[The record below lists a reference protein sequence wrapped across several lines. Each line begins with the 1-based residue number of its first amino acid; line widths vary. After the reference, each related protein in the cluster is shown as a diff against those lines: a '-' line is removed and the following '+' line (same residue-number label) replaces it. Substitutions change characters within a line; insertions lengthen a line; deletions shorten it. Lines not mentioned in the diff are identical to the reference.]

1 MQIPRAFSPRGGG
14 CGQLG
19 MTIVEKIG
27 CGMAEGRA
35 LMRIVLRII
44 DSLKTALASPLTAS
58 LRDAA

>member
-1 MQIPRAFSPRGGG
+1 MQIPRAFSLRGGT

-27 CGMAEGRA
+27 CGTAEGRA
-35 LMRIVLRII
+35 LIRIGLRII

-58 LRDAA
+58 LRDVA